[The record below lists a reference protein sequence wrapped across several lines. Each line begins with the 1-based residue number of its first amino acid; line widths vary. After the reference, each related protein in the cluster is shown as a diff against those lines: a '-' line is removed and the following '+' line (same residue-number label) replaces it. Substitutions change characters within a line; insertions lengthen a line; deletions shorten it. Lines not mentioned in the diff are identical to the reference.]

1 MLERGTIILYA
12 DSSSLPGVIIARGSG
27 SKWTH
32 CAVALGDGTAI
43 QCEATHGGVCL
54 LPEGSGDPTTTIV
67 YRGDVEKF
75 IVNMVACGA
84 QAQRRH
90 APDRYDYI
98 GLAANPLWN
107 WLGIDIGLRAH
118 SWNCATFIAQAL
130 PLAVRAQRTKPL
142 AAWVPGDFLGL
153 DYSR

>member
-67 YRGDVEKF
+67 YRGDVEAF
-75 IVNMVACGA
+75 FAEMLALYGG
-84 QAQRRH
+84 
-90 APDRYDYI
+90 RYDYL
-98 GLAANPLWN
+98 GLFANPLWN
-107 WLGIDIGLRAH
+107 WLGVDIGLRKG

-130 PLAVRAQRTKPL
+130 PLAVRAQRKKPL

>member
-1 MLERGTIILYA
+1 MLARGTIVLYA

-32 CAVALGDGTAI
+32 CAVALGDGNAI
-43 QCEATHGGVCL
+43 QCEATHGGYAI
-54 LPEGSGDPTTTIV
+54 LPEGSGDPTTTIM
-67 YRGDVEKF
+67 YLGDVEAF
-75 IVNMVACGA
+75 IGGLARMRG
-84 QAQRRH
+84 
-90 APDRYDYI
+90 DRYDYI

-107 WLGIDIGLRAH
+107 WLGIDIGLRKG

-130 PLAVRAQRTKPL
+130 PLAVRAQRKKPV
-142 AAWVPGDFLGL
+142 AAWAPGDFLYL